1 MVMNNIPLSEH
12 EEQCCLCGRR
22 VVGERLNMTTV
33 ILSAPSNIKA
43 RICRNCAKVICAE
56 CAKKSMKPSLWSGYE
71 KSPCPLCGKA
81 FGQDRL
87 IVNIGNLDVG
97 SIIGKDILTQVK
109 KEPSSPVETRKILL
123 LLKNAVMFPDAVVLG
138 LAKLAERDVRVKNI
152 FFPNTDKFVCKR
164 CGSPLKWKMEICP
177 KCQQKIIVGWPDVIN
192 EVVSFLVWVITLG
205 PIGTL
210 LERNTIGGTIL
221 RYTPLLGT
229 LLHISDAVNPYAA
242 SPKRQ
247 RGVNPR
253 RAEIVFV
260 VDNDTKLPM
269 PLPLV
274 AWNGFPPLTMELIK
288 GEIQREKDNGRKEV
302 LTKTLLIVE
311 ALFLSNYEE

>member
-1 MVMNNIPLSEH
+1 MIVLKAP
-12 EEQCCLCGRR
+12 CYLCGEP
-22 VVGERLNMTTV
+22 GIIDGLCETCYNKEHPL
-33 ILSAPSNIKA
+33 
-43 RICRNCAKVICAE
+43 AKVHHT
-56 CAKKSMKPSLWSGYE
+56 L
-71 KSPCPLCGKA
+71 PL
-81 FGQDRL
+81 R
-87 IVNIGNLDVG
+87 
-97 SIIGKDILTQVK
+97 
-109 KEPSSPVETRKILL
+109 
-123 LLKNAVMFPDAVVLG
+123 
-138 LAKLAERDVRVKNI
+138 
-152 FFPNTDKFVCKR
+152 VCKR